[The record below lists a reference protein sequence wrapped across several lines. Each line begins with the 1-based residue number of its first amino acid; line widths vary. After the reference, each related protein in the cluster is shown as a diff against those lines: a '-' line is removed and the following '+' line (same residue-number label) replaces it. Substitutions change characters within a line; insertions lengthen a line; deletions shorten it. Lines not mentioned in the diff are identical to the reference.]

1 MTDNE
6 IIKALECC
14 TSDGCTCRECPYEDT
29 KHIVNKEFETM
40 SNGKTYDAW
49 NCDEWLKIDL
59 LDLINR
65 QKAEIE
71 RLSIELQAMRTAAN
85 SYKMHY
91 ENAKSICR
99 GEAVEMVDYLIET
112 LINSNGGAYSLLL
125 MKLRNILTAMWIV
138 GDIEIDNEI
147 ENKHATQKASE
158 EA

>member
-6 IIKALECC
+6 IIKALEHCARPIHC
-14 TSDGCTCRECPYEDT
+14 GDCPYTAHNPCRGELIT
-29 KHIVNKEFETM
+29 
-40 SNGKTYDAW
+40 DAF
-49 NCDEWLKIDL
+49 NLV
-59 LDLINR
+59 NR
-65 QKAEIE
+65 QKAEID
-71 RLSIELQAMRTAAN
+71 RLSIELQAMRSSAN

-91 ENAKSICR
+91 ENAQSICR
-99 GEAVEMVDYLIET
+99 GEAVDIVDHLIET